1 MRKSP
6 ACAKTRQVFFNVME
20 INGYA
25 LSCGNTFDIIIKSS
39 LPMGDMIFMRS
50 I

>member
-6 ACAKTRQVFFNVME
+6 ACVKARQVIFMVME
-20 INGYA
+20 TNGYA
-25 LSCGNTFDIIIKSS
+25 LSYSNQFDIIIKSS

-50 I
+50 M